1 VLGFGASQSGVY
13 LRDFLYQGFNEDL
26 AGRRVMDGVQVHI
39 AGALLGQGENYRFG
53 QLNPWSDQHRGRIY
67 PNVTFPFNYGVRE
80 NPLVV
85 EGIVEGPRFDGIL
98 KRPQTDPLVIQ
109 TDSSNEYRWGGAG
122 LVDTDGFG
130 ADVPLPWNVRHYL
143 IAGTQH
149 GAGVGAQP
157 VLGLCQQV
165 NNPIRQ
171 APAMRALFAAL
182 DLWVTRRIE
191 PPASRRPT
199 VAAGTLVPPDQAST
213 GFPDIPGVNYSD
225 YYNEMGEKDYGPG
238 VSENRGVITNW
249 HPDFLASYEV
259 LVPKTDELGIDL
271 DGVRVPRNGAPIA
284 TATGWNVRAAPYT
297 EGDLCGLQ
305 GMYLPLPETRA
316 EAGASGD
323 PRPSLE
329 ELYGSHGG
337 YVGAVAVYVA
347 RALRQRHLLPKD
359 AIQAIVEAAETD
371 VLRPVD

>member
-1 VLGFGASQSGVY
+1 
-13 LRDFLYQGFNEDL
+13 
-26 AGRRVMDGVQVHI
+26 
-39 AGALLGQGENYRFG
+39 
-53 QLNPWSDQHRGRIY
+53 
-67 PNVTFPFNYGVRE
+67 
-80 NPLVV
+80 
-85 EGIVEGPRFDGIL
+85 
-98 KRPQTDPLVIQ
+98 
-109 TDSSNEYRWGGAG
+109 
-122 LVDTDGFG
+122 
-130 ADVPLPWNVRHYL
+130 
-143 IAGTQH
+143 
-149 GAGVGAQP
+149 
-157 VLGLCQQV
+157 
-165 NNPIRQ
+165 
-171 APAMRALFAAL
+171 
-182 DLWVTRRIE
+182 
-191 PPASRRPT
+191 

-347 RALRQRHLLPKD
+347 RAAP
-359 AIQAIVEAAETD
+359 ASPAAEGRDPGDRGGGGERRAAPGRLRGAPRRGAGHAFLGIGLPPALWAAAVGALARGRARSVISD
-371 VLRPVD
+371 VPDGRRKSGVQAPPDGLELSPSSDERSVLAARFEGASPGPAGDGGARPRHQQLSLVGGAAARGVIRGGRQLLAHRAPRRRCRQQRPTQ

>member
-1 VLGFGASQSGVY
+1 
-13 LRDFLYQGFNEDL
+13 
-26 AGRRVMDGVQVHI
+26 
-39 AGALLGQGENYRFG
+39 
-53 QLNPWSDQHRGRIY
+53 
-67 PNVTFPFNYGVRE
+67 
-80 NPLVV
+80 
-85 EGIVEGPRFDGIL
+85 
-98 KRPQTDPLVIQ
+98 
-109 TDSSNEYRWGGAG
+109 
-122 LVDTDGFG
+122 
-130 ADVPLPWNVRHYL
+130 
-143 IAGTQH
+143 
-149 GAGVGAQP
+149 
-157 VLGLCQQV
+157 
-165 NNPIRQ
+165 
-171 APAMRALFAAL
+171 
-182 DLWVTRRIE
+182 
-191 PPASRRPT
+191 
-199 VAAGTLVPPDQAST
+199 
-213 GFPDIPGVNYSD
+213 
-225 YYNEMGEKDYGPG
+225 MGEKDYGPG

-347 RALRQRHLLPKD
+347 RAAP
-359 AIQAIVEAAETD
+359 ASPAAEGRD
-371 VLRPVD
+371 PGDRGGGGERRAAPGRLRGAPRRGAGTRSSGSACRQPCGQRRFARSLEGVPAA